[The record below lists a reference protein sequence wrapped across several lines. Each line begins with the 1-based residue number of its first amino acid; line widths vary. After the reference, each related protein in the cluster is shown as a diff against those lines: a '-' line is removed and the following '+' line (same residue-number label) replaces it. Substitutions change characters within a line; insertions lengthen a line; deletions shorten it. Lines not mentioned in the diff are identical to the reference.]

1 LKNFYPKG
9 NNLMKKTALAV
20 VLGLL
25 IQVLPI
31 SAFATITLPPPP
43 EGVGGAVVAIAVAF
57 FGLGGSDSK
66 AESSLTPA
74 TEFSILNSN
83 PQDLSLMDQ
92 AAGGSLNTVEIL
104 K

>member
-1 LKNFYPKG
+1 
-9 NNLMKKTALAV
+9 MKKTVLAV

-25 IQVLPI
+25 IQVLPV
-31 SAFATITLPPPP
+31 SAFTITPPLPP
-43 EGVGGAVVAIAVAF
+43 EVGGGAVVGIAVAF

-83 PQDLSLMDQ
+83 PQDLGLMDQ
-92 AAGGSLNTVEIL
+92 VAGGSLNTVEIL